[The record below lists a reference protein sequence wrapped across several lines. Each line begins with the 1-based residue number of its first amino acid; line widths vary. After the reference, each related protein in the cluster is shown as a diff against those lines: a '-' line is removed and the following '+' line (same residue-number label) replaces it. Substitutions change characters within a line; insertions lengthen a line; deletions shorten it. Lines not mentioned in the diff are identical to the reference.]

1 MFEKIIEEIKVLRFQ
16 YQEEIEDLR
25 YVRVLS
31 KLKDETRIL
40 LDEEIET
47 RRIGLETIDEILFR
61 LNILEFEEE
70 EEEINIDDFFED

>member
-1 MFEKIIEEIKVLRFQ
+1 MLEKIIEEIKVLRFQ

-31 KLKDETRIL
+31 KLKDETRQL
-40 LDEEIET
+40 LDEEIQS
-47 RRIGLETIDEILFR
+47 RRIGLETIDEVLFR

-70 EEEINIDDFFED
+70 EEINIDDFFED

>member
-1 MFEKIIEEIKVLRFQ
+1 MFDKIIEEIKVLRFQ

-31 KLKDETRIL
+31 KLKDETRQL
-40 LDEEIET
+40 LDEEIQA
-47 RRIGLETIDEILFR
+47 RRIGLETIDEVLFR

-70 EEEINIDDFFED
+70 EEINIDDFFED

>member
-1 MFEKIIEEIKVLRFQ
+1 MFDKIIEEIKVLRFQ

-31 KLKDETRIL
+31 KLKDETRQL
-40 LDEEIET
+40 LDEEIQA
-47 RRIGLETIDEILFR
+47 RRIGLETIDEVLFR

-70 EEEINIDDFFED
+70 EINIDDFFED